1 MRPAD
6 APALDISALNLNAPE
21 EQVPDEPPP
30 KITIAREKLLEEAK
44 KAVQGDGEKKG
55 VSMVVIGVCKSW

>member
-6 APALDISALNLNAPE
+6 ARALDMSALNLNTPE

-30 KITIAREKLLEEAK
+30 KMTIAREKLLEEAR
-44 KAVQGDGEKKG
+44 KAVQGESEKKG
-55 VSMVVIGVCKSW
+55 VSMVVIGVCKL